1 MEEIV
6 DLALKKPVLEFC
18 NHPEQLTAEGNDLE
32 YDAINGGYL
41 GIHHPAFI
49 TVDLEKEVEV
59 KQISMKLYDS
69 AETLNKTK
77 VPEKQAG
84 NYSSRYA
91 FRLLCSTDMESWKV
105 LYDTTKATEPYGDK
119 AAGNRKTYR
128 KGWQWAVFDEPV
140 RMRYFRI
147 HALHNP
153 ANSGFHVVRL
163 RLYDKEYDKM
173 KLGEKMTLQS
183 ENETEI
189 KDALPLSARLLN
201 LSQRLDVATPDTI
214 KKEKDGEYLSLKN
227 QIVERSIEVH
237 TVDGKVD
244 QFRRIITPHM
254 VKFLEDHYTNERKT
268 NLISWTVTL
277 SLIFIKSVFEVL
289 EIHNTFAT
297 NAFLWTVGVGALM
310 VTLFN
315 SWPWFRYALENL
327 IPKIKNAKEAVP
339 KPDRNVLKNKDNY
352 NVRAIDS
359 EGNSFET
366 GNESAEGNSLGIL
379 FNDEIRPYD
388 ICSGFH
394 AVTNP
399 GWIEVNLKN
408 PEEIS
413 YLRFLLWDNCG
424 SEKKQPSNRRYVYRL
439 LISESDDPAN
449 RAWEAVYDN
458 HISPSNGW
466 QEFYFEDRARKI
478 TAIKLQFF
486 HTLSLS
492 TNPTTQI
499 VSIQAFKNP
508 TENFFESES
517 PNKPD
522 SYAPPVSGI
531 VRSRV
536 ILGTLQEQMGFIVES
551 EITDKIKD
559 YLTRISNSSNL
570 EDRDILHIES
580 FKDDIEKNKESG
592 LNKQL
597 NLFYKSILSPVN
609 RYNNKLELSALWI
622 STISN
627 IMLSID
633 ILPLSNYI
641 TLISMLLL
649 IITIGGIG
657 LYLDS
662 KRGSRAVA
670 VSR

>member
-77 VPEKQAG
+77 VPKKQAG

-128 KGWQWAVFDEPV
+128 KGWQWAVFNEPV

-214 KKEKDGEYLSLKN
+214 KKGNDGEYLSLKN

-297 NAFLWTVGVGALM
+297 NAFLWTVGVAALM

-327 IPKIKNAKEAVP
+327 IPKIKNTKEAVP
-339 KPDRNVLKNKDNY
+339 EPDSNVLNNKDNY

-499 VSIQAFKNP
+499 VSIQAFKYP

-517 PNKPD
+517 SNRPD
-522 SYAPPVSGI
+522 RYAPPVSGI

-633 ILPLSNYI
+633 ILPLSNYL

-662 KRGSRAVA
+662 KRGSRGGA

>member
-1 MEEIV
+1 MEEVV

-18 NHPEQLTAEGNDLE
+18 NHPEQLTAEGDNLE
-32 YDAINGGYL
+32 YDATKGGYL

-49 TVDLEKEVEV
+49 TVDMEKEVEV

-69 AETLNKTK
+69 DEALNKTK

-119 AAGNRKTYR
+119 AAGNRKPYR

-163 RLYDKEYDKM
+163 RLYNKEYDKM
-173 KLGEKMTLQS
+173 KLGEKMTLQTG
-183 ENETEI
+183 NETEI

-214 KKEKDGEYLSLKN
+214 KKGNDREYLSLKN

-254 VKFLEDHYTNERKT
+254 VKFLEDHYINERKT

-277 SLIFIKSVFEVL
+277 SLIFIKSVFEVF

-297 NAFLWTVGVGALM
+297 NAFLWTVGVAALM

-315 SWPWFRYALENL
+315 SWPWFRYALEKL
-327 IPKIKNAKEAVP
+327 IPKVKNAEETVQ
-339 KPDRNVLKNKDNY
+339 KPDENVLVN

-359 EGNSFET
+359 EGNSFEA
-366 GNESAEGNSLGIL
+366 GNESPEGNTLGAL
-379 FNDEIRPYD
+379 FSDEIGRYD
-388 ICSGFH
+388 ISTGFH

-399 GWIEVNLKN
+399 GWIEVTLKK
-408 PEEIS
+408 PKEIS

-449 RAWEAVYDN
+449 RYWEAAYDN

-466 QEFYFEDRARKI
+466 QEFYFEDRTRKI

-499 VSIQAFKNP
+499 VSIHAFKNP
-508 TENFFESES
+508 TENFFESGS
-517 PNKPD
+517 SNIPT

-536 ILGTLQEQMGFIVES
+536 ILGPLQEQMGFIVES

-559 YLTRISNSSNL
+559 YLTRISSSSNL

-609 RYNNKLELSALWI
+609 RYNNKLELSALWV

-649 IITIGGIG
+649 IITIGGLG

-662 KRGSRAVA
+662 KRGDRAGA

>member
-1 MEEIV
+1 MSMEEVV

-18 NHPEQLTAEGNDLE
+18 NHPEQLTAEGDELE
-32 YDAINGGYL
+32 YDATKGGYL

-49 TVDLEKEVEV
+49 TVDMETEVKV

-105 LYDTTKATEPYGDK
+105 LYDTTKAIEPYGDK
-119 AAGNRKTYR
+119 AAGNRKPYR

-163 RLYDKEYDKM
+163 RLYNKEYDKM
-173 KLGEKMTLQS
+173 KLGEKMTLQTG
-183 ENETEI
+183 NEMEI

-214 KKEKDGEYLSLKN
+214 KKGNDREYLSLKN

-254 VKFLEDHYTNERKT
+254 VKFLEDHYINERKT

-277 SLIFIKSVFEVL
+277 SLIFIKSVFEVF

-297 NAFLWTVGVGALM
+297 NAFLWTVGVAALM

-315 SWPWFRYALENL
+315 SWPWFRYALEKL
-327 IPKIKNAKEAVP
+327 IPKVKNTEETVQT
-339 KPDRNVLKNKDNY
+339 PDENVIVN

-359 EGNSFET
+359 EGNSFEA
-366 GNESAEGNSLGIL
+366 GNESPEGNSLGAL
-379 FNDEIRPYD
+379 FSDEIGRYD
-388 ICSGFH
+388 ISTGFH

-399 GWIEVNLKN
+399 GWIEVSLKK

-449 RAWEAVYDN
+449 RSWEAAYDN

-466 QEFYFEDRARKI
+466 QEFYFEDRTRKI

-508 TENFFESES
+508 TENFFESGS
-517 PNKPD
+517 PNTPT

-536 ILGTLQEQMGFIVES
+536 ILGPLQEQMGFIVES

-559 YLTRISNSSNL
+559 YLTRISSSSNL

-597 NLFYKSILSPVN
+597 NLLYKSILSPVN
-609 RYNNKLELSALWI
+609 RYNNKLELSALWV

-649 IITIGGIG
+649 IITIGGLG
-657 LYLDS
+657 LYLDN
-662 KRGSRAVA
+662 KRGDRAGA

>member
-1 MEEIV
+1 MEEVV

-18 NHPEQLTAEGNDLE
+18 NHPEQLTAEGDELE
-32 YDAINGGYL
+32 YDATKGGYL

-49 TVDLEKEVEV
+49 TVDMETEVKV

-105 LYDTTKATEPYGDK
+105 LYDTTKAIEPYGDK
-119 AAGNRKTYR
+119 AAGNRKPYR

-163 RLYDKEYDKM
+163 RLYNKEYDKM
-173 KLGEKMTLQS
+173 KLGEKMTLQTG
-183 ENETEI
+183 NEMEI

-214 KKEKDGEYLSLKN
+214 KKGNDREYLSLKN

-254 VKFLEDHYTNERKT
+254 VKFLEDHYINERKT

-277 SLIFIKSVFEVL
+277 SLIFIKSVFEVF

-297 NAFLWTVGVGALM
+297 NAFLWTVGVAALM

-315 SWPWFRYALENL
+315 SWPWFRYALEKL
-327 IPKIKNAKEAVP
+327 IPKVKNTEETVQ
-339 KPDRNVLKNKDNY
+339 KPDENVLVN

-359 EGNSFET
+359 EGNSFEA
-366 GNESAEGNSLGIL
+366 GNESPEGNSLGAL
-379 FNDEIRPYD
+379 FSDEIGRYD
-388 ICSGFH
+388 ISTGFH

-399 GWIEVNLKN
+399 GWIEVSLKK

-449 RAWEAVYDN
+449 RSWEAAYDN

-466 QEFYFEDRARKI
+466 QEFYFEDRTRKI

-508 TENFFESES
+508 TENFFESGS
-517 PNKPD
+517 PNTPIC
-522 SYAPPVSGI
+522 YAPPVSGI

-536 ILGTLQEQMGFIVES
+536 ILGPLQEQMGFIVES

-559 YLTRISNSSNL
+559 YLTRISSSSNL

-597 NLFYKSILSPVN
+597 NLLYKSILSPVN
-609 RYNNKLELSALWI
+609 RYNNKLELSALWV

-649 IITIGGIG
+649 IITIGGLG
-657 LYLDS
+657 LYLDN
-662 KRGSRAVA
+662 KRGDRAGA

>member
-1 MEEIV
+1 MEEVV

-18 NHPEQLTAEGNDLE
+18 NHPEQLTAEGDELE
-32 YDAINGGYL
+32 YDATKGGYL

-49 TVDLEKEVEV
+49 TVDMETEVKV

-105 LYDTTKATEPYGDK
+105 LYDTTKAIEPYGDK
-119 AAGNRKTYR
+119 AAGNRKPYR

-163 RLYDKEYDKM
+163 RLYNKEYDKM
-173 KLGEKMTLQS
+173 KLGEKMTLQTG
-183 ENETEI
+183 NEMEI

-214 KKEKDGEYLSLKN
+214 KKGNDREYLSLKN

-254 VKFLEDHYTNERKT
+254 VKFLEDHYINERKT

-277 SLIFIKSVFEVL
+277 SLIFIKSVFEVF

-297 NAFLWTVGVGALM
+297 NAFLWTVGVAALM

-315 SWPWFRYALENL
+315 SWPWFRYALEKL
-327 IPKIKNAKEAVP
+327 IPKVKNTEETVQT
-339 KPDRNVLKNKDNY
+339 PDENVIVN

-359 EGNSFET
+359 EGNSFEA
-366 GNESAEGNSLGIL
+366 GNESPEGNSLGAL
-379 FNDEIRPYD
+379 FSDEIGRYD
-388 ICSGFH
+388 ISTGFH

-399 GWIEVNLKN
+399 GWIEVSLKK

-449 RAWEAVYDN
+449 RSWEAAYDN

-466 QEFYFEDRARKI
+466 QEFYFEDRTRKI

-508 TENFFESES
+508 TENFFESGS
-517 PNKPD
+517 PDTPT

-536 ILGTLQEQMGFIVES
+536 ILGPLQEQMGFIVES

-559 YLTRISNSSNL
+559 YLTRISSSSNL

-597 NLFYKSILSPVN
+597 NLLYKSILSPVN
-609 RYNNKLELSALWI
+609 RYNNKLELSALWV

-649 IITIGGIG
+649 IITIGGLG
-657 LYLDS
+657 LYLDN
-662 KRGSRAVA
+662 KRGDRAGA

>member
-1 MEEIV
+1 MSMEEVV

-18 NHPEQLTAEGNDLE
+18 NHPEQLTAEGDELE
-32 YDAINGGYL
+32 YDATKGGYL

-49 TVDLEKEVEV
+49 TVDMEKEVKV

-105 LYDTTKATEPYGDK
+105 LYDTTKAIEPYGDK
-119 AAGNRKTYR
+119 AAGNRKPYR

-163 RLYDKEYDKM
+163 RLYNKEYDKM
-173 KLGEKMTLQS
+173 KQGEKMTLQTG
-183 ENETEI
+183 NETEI

-214 KKEKDGEYLSLKN
+214 KKGNDREYLSLKN

-254 VKFLEDHYTNERKT
+254 VKFLEDHYINERKT

-277 SLIFIKSVFEVL
+277 SLIFIKSVFEVF

-297 NAFLWTVGVGALM
+297 NAFLWTVGVAALM

-315 SWPWFRYALENL
+315 SWPWFRYALEKL
-327 IPKIKNAKEAVP
+327 IPKVKNTEETVQ
-339 KPDRNVLKNKDNY
+339 KPDENVLVN

-359 EGNSFET
+359 EGNSFEA
-366 GNESAEGNSLGIL
+366 GNESPEGNSLGAL
-379 FNDEIRPYD
+379 FSDEIGRYD
-388 ICSGFH
+388 ISSGFH

-399 GWIEVNLKN
+399 GWIEVSLKK

-449 RAWEAVYDN
+449 RSWEAAYDN

-466 QEFYFEDRARKI
+466 QEFYFEDRTRKI

-508 TENFFESES
+508 TENFFESGS
-517 PNKPD
+517 PNTPIC
-522 SYAPPVSGI
+522 YAPPVSGI

-536 ILGTLQEQMGFIVES
+536 ILGPLQEQMGFIVES

-559 YLTRISNSSNL
+559 YLTRISSSSNL

-597 NLFYKSILSPVN
+597 NLLYKSILSPVN

-649 IITIGGIG
+649 IITIGGLG

-662 KRGSRAVA
+662 KRGDRAGA

>member
-1 MEEIV
+1 MSMEEVV

-18 NHPEQLTAEGNDLE
+18 NHPEQLTAEGDELE
-32 YDAINGGYL
+32 YDATKGGYL

-49 TVDLEKEVEV
+49 TVDMEKEVKV

-105 LYDTTKATEPYGDK
+105 LYDTTKAIEPYGDK
-119 AAGNRKTYR
+119 AAGNRKPYR

-163 RLYDKEYDKM
+163 RLYNKEYDKM
-173 KLGEKMTLQS
+173 KQGEKMTLQTR
-183 ENETEI
+183 NETEI

-214 KKEKDGEYLSLKN
+214 KKGNDREYLSLKN

-254 VKFLEDHYTNERKT
+254 VKFLEDHYINERKT

-277 SLIFIKSVFEVL
+277 SLIFIKSVFEVF

-297 NAFLWTVGVGALM
+297 NAFLWTVGVAALM

-315 SWPWFRYALENL
+315 SWPWFRYALEKL
-327 IPKIKNAKEAVP
+327 IPKVKNTEETVQ
-339 KPDRNVLKNKDNY
+339 KPDENVLVN

-359 EGNSFET
+359 EGNSFED
-366 GNESAEGNSLGIL
+366 GNESPEGNSLGAL
-379 FNDEIRPYD
+379 FSDEIGRYD
-388 ICSGFH
+388 ISSGFH

-399 GWIEVNLKN
+399 GWIEVSLKK

-449 RAWEAVYDN
+449 RSWEAAYDN

-466 QEFYFEDRARKI
+466 QEFYFEDRTRKI

-508 TENFFESES
+508 TENFFESGS
-517 PNKPD
+517 PNTPIC
-522 SYAPPVSGI
+522 YAPPVSGI

-536 ILGTLQEQMGFIVES
+536 ILGPLQEQMGFIVES

-559 YLTRISNSSNL
+559 YLTRISSSSNL

-597 NLFYKSILSPVN
+597 NLLYKSILSPVN

-649 IITIGGIG
+649 IITIGGLG

-662 KRGSRAVA
+662 KRGDRAGA

>member
-1 MEEIV
+1 MSMEEVV

-18 NHPEQLTAEGNDLE
+18 NHPEQLTAEGNELE
-32 YDAINGGYL
+32 YDATKGGYL

-49 TVDLEKEVEV
+49 TVDMEKEVKV

-69 AETLNKTK
+69 DETLNKTK

-105 LYDTTKATEPYGDK
+105 LYDTTRATEPYGDK
-119 AAGNRKTYR
+119 AAGNRKPYR

-163 RLYDKEYDKM
+163 RLYNKEYDKM
-173 KLGEKMTLQS
+173 KLGEKMTLQTG
-183 ENETEI
+183 NETEI

-214 KKEKDGEYLSLKN
+214 KKGNDREYLSLKN

-254 VKFLEDHYTNERKT
+254 VKFLEDHYINERKT
-268 NLISWTVTL
+268 NLISWSVTL
-277 SLIFIKSVFEVL
+277 SLIFIKSVFEVF

-297 NAFLWTVGVGALM
+297 NAFLWTVGVAALM

-315 SWPWFRYALENL
+315 SWPWFRYALEKL
-327 IPKIKNAKEAVP
+327 IPKVKNTEETVQ
-339 KPDRNVLKNKDNY
+339 KPDENVLVN

-359 EGNSFET
+359 EGNSFEA
-366 GNESAEGNSLGIL
+366 GNESPEGNSLGAL
-379 FNDEIRPYD
+379 FSDEIGRYD
-388 ICSGFH
+388 INTGFH

-399 GWIEVNLKN
+399 GWIEVNLKK

-449 RAWEAVYDN
+449 RSWEAAYDN

-466 QEFYFEDRARKI
+466 QEFYFEDRTRKI

-508 TENFFESES
+508 TENFFESGS
-517 PNKPD
+517 PNTPIC
-522 SYAPPVSGI
+522 YAPPVSGI

-536 ILGTLQEQMGFIVES
+536 ILGPLQEQMGFIVES

-559 YLTRISNSSNL
+559 YLTRISSSSNL

-597 NLFYKSILSPVN
+597 NLLYKSILSPVN
-609 RYNNKLELSALWI
+609 RYNNKLELSALWV

-649 IITIGGIG
+649 IITIGGLG

-662 KRGSRAVA
+662 KRGDRAGA

>member
-1 MEEIV
+1 MEEVV

-18 NHPEQLTAEGNDLE
+18 NHPEQLTAEGDELE
-32 YDAINGGYL
+32 YDAPKGGYL

-49 TVDLEKEVEV
+49 TVDMEKEVKV

-105 LYDTTKATEPYGDK
+105 LYDTTKAIEPYGDK
-119 AAGNRKTYR
+119 AAGNRKPYR

-163 RLYDKEYDKM
+163 RLYNKEYDKM
-173 KLGEKMTLQS
+173 KLGEKMTLQTG
-183 ENETEI
+183 NEMEI

-214 KKEKDGEYLSLKN
+214 KKGNDREYLSLKN

-254 VKFLEDHYTNERKT
+254 VKFLEDHYINERKT

-277 SLIFIKSVFEVL
+277 SLIFIKSVFEVF

-297 NAFLWTVGVGALM
+297 NAFLWTVGVAALM

-315 SWPWFRYALENL
+315 SWPWFRYALEKL
-327 IPKIKNAKEAVP
+327 IPKVKNTEETVQT
-339 KPDRNVLKNKDNY
+339 PDENVIVN

-359 EGNSFET
+359 EGNSFEA
-366 GNESAEGNSLGIL
+366 GNESPEGNSLGAL
-379 FNDEIRPYD
+379 FSDEIGRYD
-388 ICSGFH
+388 ISTGFH

-399 GWIEVNLKN
+399 GWIEVSLKK

-449 RAWEAVYDN
+449 RSWEAAYDN

-466 QEFYFEDRARKI
+466 QEFYFEDRTRKI

-508 TENFFESES
+508 TENFFESGS
-517 PNKPD
+517 PNTPT

-536 ILGTLQEQMGFIVES
+536 ILGPLQEQMGFIVES

-559 YLTRISNSSNL
+559 YLTRISSSSNL

-597 NLFYKSILSPVN
+597 NLLYKSILSPVN
-609 RYNNKLELSALWI
+609 RYNNKLELSALWV

-649 IITIGGIG
+649 IITIGGLG
-657 LYLDS
+657 LYLDN
-662 KRGSRAVA
+662 KRGDRAGA

>member
-662 KRGSRAVA
+662 KRGSRAGA

>member
-1 MEEIV
+1 MSMEEVV

-18 NHPEQLTAEGNDLE
+18 NHPEQLTAEGDELE
-32 YDAINGGYL
+32 YDAPKGGYL

-49 TVDLEKEVEV
+49 TVDMEKEVKV

-105 LYDTTKATEPYGDK
+105 LYDTTKAIEPYGDK
-119 AAGNRKTYR
+119 AAGNRKPYR

-163 RLYDKEYDKM
+163 RLYNKEYDKM
-173 KLGEKMTLQS
+173 KLGEKMTLQTG
-183 ENETEI
+183 NEMEI

-214 KKEKDGEYLSLKN
+214 KKGNDREYLSLKN

-254 VKFLEDHYTNERKT
+254 VKFLEDHYINERKT

-277 SLIFIKSVFEVL
+277 SLIFIKSVFEVF

-297 NAFLWTVGVGALM
+297 NAFLWTVGVAALM

-315 SWPWFRYALENL
+315 SWPWFRYALEKL
-327 IPKIKNAKEAVP
+327 IPKVKNTEETVQT
-339 KPDRNVLKNKDNY
+339 PDENVIVN

-359 EGNSFET
+359 EGNSFEA
-366 GNESAEGNSLGIL
+366 GNESPEGNSLGAL
-379 FNDEIRPYD
+379 FSDEIGRYD
-388 ICSGFH
+388 ISTGFH

-399 GWIEVNLKN
+399 GWIEVSLKK

-449 RAWEAVYDN
+449 RSWEAAYDN

-466 QEFYFEDRARKI
+466 QEFYFEDRTRKI

-508 TENFFESES
+508 TENFFESGS
-517 PNKPD
+517 PNTPT

-536 ILGTLQEQMGFIVES
+536 ILGPLQEQMGFIVES

-559 YLTRISNSSNL
+559 YLTRISSSSNL

-597 NLFYKSILSPVN
+597 NLLYKSILSPVN
-609 RYNNKLELSALWI
+609 RYNNKLELSALWV

-649 IITIGGIG
+649 IITIGGLG
-657 LYLDS
+657 LYLDN
-662 KRGSRAVA
+662 KRGDRAGA

>member
-1 MEEIV
+1 MEEVV

-18 NHPEQLTAEGNDLE
+18 NHPEQLTAEGDELE
-32 YDAINGGYL
+32 YDATKGGYL

-49 TVDLEKEVEV
+49 TVDMETEVKV

-105 LYDTTKATEPYGDK
+105 LYDTTKAIEPYGDK
-119 AAGNRKTYR
+119 AAGNRKPYR

-163 RLYDKEYDKM
+163 RLYNKEYDKM
-173 KLGEKMTLQS
+173 KLGEKMTLQTG
-183 ENETEI
+183 NEMEI

-214 KKEKDGEYLSLKN
+214 KKGNDREYLSLKN

-254 VKFLEDHYTNERKT
+254 VKFLEDHYINERKT

-277 SLIFIKSVFEVL
+277 SLIFIKSVFEVF

-297 NAFLWTVGVGALM
+297 NAFLWTVGVAALM

-315 SWPWFRYALENL
+315 SWPWFRYALEKL
-327 IPKIKNAKEAVP
+327 IPKVKNTEETVQT
-339 KPDRNVLKNKDNY
+339 PDENVIVN

-359 EGNSFET
+359 EGNSFEA
-366 GNESAEGNSLGIL
+366 GNESPEGNSLGAL
-379 FNDEIRPYD
+379 FSDEIGRYD
-388 ICSGFH
+388 ISTGFH

-399 GWIEVNLKN
+399 GWIEVSLKK

-449 RAWEAVYDN
+449 RSWEAAYDN

-466 QEFYFEDRARKI
+466 QEFYFEDRTRKI

-508 TENFFESES
+508 TENFFESGS
-517 PNKPD
+517 PNTPT

-536 ILGTLQEQMGFIVES
+536 ILGPLQEQMGFIVES

-559 YLTRISNSSNL
+559 YLTRISSSSNL

-597 NLFYKSILSPVN
+597 NLLYKSILSPVN
-609 RYNNKLELSALWI
+609 RYNNKLELSALWV

-649 IITIGGIG
+649 IITIGGLG
-657 LYLDS
+657 LYLDN
-662 KRGSRAVA
+662 KRGDRAGA

>member
-1 MEEIV
+1 MSMEEVV

-18 NHPEQLTAEGNDLE
+18 NHPEQLTAEGDELE
-32 YDAINGGYL
+32 YDATKGGYL

-49 TVDLEKEVEV
+49 TVDMEKEVKV

-105 LYDTTKATEPYGDK
+105 LYDTTKAIEPYGDK
-119 AAGNRKTYR
+119 AAGNRKPYR

-163 RLYDKEYDKM
+163 RLYNKEYDKM
-173 KLGEKMTLQS
+173 KLGEKMTLQTG
-183 ENETEI
+183 NEMEI

-214 KKEKDGEYLSLKN
+214 KKGNDREYLSLKN

-254 VKFLEDHYTNERKT
+254 VKFLEDHYINERKT

-277 SLIFIKSVFEVL
+277 SLIFIKSVFEVF

-297 NAFLWTVGVGALM
+297 NAFLWTVGVAALM

-315 SWPWFRYALENL
+315 SWPWFRYALEKL
-327 IPKIKNAKEAVP
+327 IPKVKNTEETVQ
-339 KPDRNVLKNKDNY
+339 KPDENVLVN

-359 EGNSFET
+359 EGNSFEA
-366 GNESAEGNSLGIL
+366 GNESPEGNSLGAL
-379 FNDEIRPYD
+379 FSDEIGRYD
-388 ICSGFH
+388 ISTGFH

-399 GWIEVNLKN
+399 GWIEVSLKK

-449 RAWEAVYDN
+449 RSWEAAYDN

-466 QEFYFEDRARKI
+466 QEFYFEDRTRKI

-508 TENFFESES
+508 TENFFESGS
-517 PNKPD
+517 PNTPT

-536 ILGTLQEQMGFIVES
+536 ILGPLQEQMGFIVES

-559 YLTRISNSSNL
+559 YLTRISSSSNL

-597 NLFYKSILSPVN
+597 NLLYKSILSPVN
-609 RYNNKLELSALWI
+609 RYNNKLELSALWV

-649 IITIGGIG
+649 IITIGGLG
-657 LYLDS
+657 LYLDN
-662 KRGSRAVA
+662 KRGDRAGA

>member
-1 MEEIV
+1 MEEVV

-18 NHPEQLTAEGNDLE
+18 NHPEQLTAEGDELE
-32 YDAINGGYL
+32 YDAPKGGYL

-49 TVDLEKEVEV
+49 TVDMETEVKV

-105 LYDTTKATEPYGDK
+105 LYDTTKAIEPYGDK
-119 AAGNRKTYR
+119 AAGNRKPYR

-163 RLYDKEYDKM
+163 RLYNKEYDKM
-173 KLGEKMTLQS
+173 KLGEKMTLQTG
-183 ENETEI
+183 NEMEI

-214 KKEKDGEYLSLKN
+214 KKGNDREYLSLKN

-254 VKFLEDHYTNERKT
+254 VKFLEDHYINERKT

-277 SLIFIKSVFEVL
+277 SLIFIKSVFEVF

-297 NAFLWTVGVGALM
+297 NAFLWTVGVAALM

-315 SWPWFRYALENL
+315 SWPWFRYALEKL
-327 IPKIKNAKEAVP
+327 IPKVKNTEETVQT
-339 KPDRNVLKNKDNY
+339 PDENVIVN

-359 EGNSFET
+359 EGNSFEA
-366 GNESAEGNSLGIL
+366 GNESPEGNSLGAL
-379 FNDEIRPYD
+379 FSDEIGRYD
-388 ICSGFH
+388 ISTGFH

-399 GWIEVNLKN
+399 GWIEVSLKK

-449 RAWEAVYDN
+449 RSWEAAYDN

-466 QEFYFEDRARKI
+466 QEFYFEDRTRKI

-508 TENFFESES
+508 TENFFESGS
-517 PNKPD
+517 PDTPT

-536 ILGTLQEQMGFIVES
+536 ILGPLQEQMGFIVES

-559 YLTRISNSSNL
+559 YLTRISSSSNL

-597 NLFYKSILSPVN
+597 NLLYKSILSPVN
-609 RYNNKLELSALWI
+609 RYNNKLELSALWV

-649 IITIGGIG
+649 IITIGGLG
-657 LYLDS
+657 LYLDN
-662 KRGSRAVA
+662 KRGDRAGA

>member
-1 MEEIV
+1 M
-6 DLALKKPVLEFC
+6 
-18 NHPEQLTAEGNDLE
+18 
-32 YDAINGGYL
+32 
-41 GIHHPAFI
+41 
-49 TVDLEKEVEV
+49 
-59 KQISMKLYDS
+59 
-69 AETLNKTK
+69 
-77 VPEKQAG
+77 
-84 NYSSRYA
+84 
-91 FRLLCSTDMESWKV
+91 
-105 LYDTTKATEPYGDK
+105 
-119 AAGNRKTYR
+119 
-128 KGWQWAVFDEPV
+128 
-140 RMRYFRI
+140 
-147 HALHNP
+147 
-153 ANSGFHVVRL
+153 
-163 RLYDKEYDKM
+163 
-173 KLGEKMTLQS
+173 
-183 ENETEI
+183 
-189 KDALPLSARLLN
+189 
-201 LSQRLDVATPDTI
+201 
-214 KKEKDGEYLSLKN
+214 
-227 QIVERSIEVH
+227 H

-254 VKFLEDHYTNERKT
+254 VKFLEDHYINERKT

-277 SLIFIKSVFEVL
+277 SLIFIKSVFEVF

-297 NAFLWTVGVGALM
+297 NAFLWTVGVAALM

-315 SWPWFRYALENL
+315 SWPWFRYALEKL
-327 IPKIKNAKEAVP
+327 IPKVKNTEETVQ
-339 KPDRNVLKNKDNY
+339 KPDENVLVN

-359 EGNSFET
+359 EGNSFEA
-366 GNESAEGNSLGIL
+366 GNESPEGNSLGAL
-379 FNDEIRPYD
+379 FSDEIGRYD
-388 ICSGFH
+388 ISSGFH

-399 GWIEVNLKN
+399 GWIEVSLKK

-449 RAWEAVYDN
+449 RSWEAAYDN

-466 QEFYFEDRARKI
+466 QEFYFEDRTRKI

-508 TENFFESES
+508 TENFFESGS
-517 PNKPD
+517 PNTPIC
-522 SYAPPVSGI
+522 YAPPVSGI

-536 ILGTLQEQMGFIVES
+536 ILGPLQEQMGFIVES

-559 YLTRISNSSNL
+559 YLTRISSSSNL

-597 NLFYKSILSPVN
+597 NLLYKSILSPVN

-649 IITIGGIG
+649 IITIGGLG

-662 KRGSRAVA
+662 KRGDRAGA

>member
-77 VPEKQAG
+77 VPKKQAG

-522 SYAPPVSGI
+522 RYAPPVSGI

-570 EDRDILHIES
+570 EARDILHIES

-662 KRGSRAVA
+662 KRGGGTGA

>member
-49 TVDLEKEVEV
+49 TVDLEKTVEV

-128 KGWQWAVFDEPV
+128 KGWQWAVFDEPA

-214 KKEKDGEYLSLKN
+214 KKGNDGEYLSLKN

-277 SLIFIKSVFEVL
+277 SLIFIKSVFEVFD
-289 EIHNTFAT
+289 IHNTFAT
-297 NAFLWTVGVGALM
+297 NAFLWTVGVAALM

-327 IPKIKNAKEAVP
+327 IPKIKNTKEAVP
-339 KPDRNVLKNKDNY
+339 EPDSNVLNNKDNY

-517 PNKPD
+517 PNRPD

-662 KRGSRAVA
+662 KRGSRAGA

>member
-277 SLIFIKSVFEVL
+277 SLIFIKSVFEVFD
-289 EIHNTFAT
+289 IHNTFAT
-297 NAFLWTVGVGALM
+297 NAFLWTVGVAALM

-327 IPKIKNAKEAVP
+327 IPKIKNTKEAVP
-339 KPDRNVLKNKDNY
+339 EPDSNVLKNN

-359 EGNSFET
+359 EGNSFEA
-366 GNESAEGNSLGIL
+366 GNDSPEGNSLGRL
-379 FNDEIRPYD
+379 FNDKIERYD
-388 ICSGFH
+388 ISSGFH

-517 PNKPD
+517 PNRPD

-649 IITIGGIG
+649 IITIGGLG

-662 KRGSRAVA
+662 KRGSRAGA

>member
-1 MEEIV
+1 MSMEEVV
-6 DLALKKPVLEFC
+6 DLALKKTVLEFC
-18 NHPEQLTAEGNDLE
+18 NHPEQLTAEGDELE
-32 YDAINGGYL
+32 YDATKGGYL

-49 TVDLEKEVEV
+49 TVDMEKEVKV

-105 LYDTTKATEPYGDK
+105 LYDTTKAIEPYGDK
-119 AAGNRKTYR
+119 AADNRKPYR

-163 RLYDKEYDKM
+163 RLYNKEYDKM
-173 KLGEKMTLQS
+173 KLGEKMTLQTG
-183 ENETEI
+183 NETEI

-214 KKEKDGEYLSLKN
+214 KKGNDREYLSLKN

-254 VKFLEDHYTNERKT
+254 VKFLEDHYINERKT

-277 SLIFIKSVFEVL
+277 SLIFIKSVFEVF

-297 NAFLWTVGVGALM
+297 NAFLWTVGVAALM

-315 SWPWFRYALENL
+315 SWPWFRYALEKL
-327 IPKIKNAKEAVP
+327 IPKVKNTEETVQ
-339 KPDRNVLKNKDNY
+339 KPDENVLVN
-352 NVRAIDS
+352 NVRATDS
-359 EGNSFET
+359 EGNSFEA
-366 GNESAEGNSLGIL
+366 GNESPEGNSLGAL
-379 FNDEIRPYD
+379 FSDEIGRYD
-388 ICSGFH
+388 ISTGFH

-399 GWIEVNLKN
+399 GWIEVSLKK

-439 LISESDDPAN
+439 LISESDYPAN
-449 RAWEAVYDN
+449 RSWEAAYDN
-458 HISPSNGW
+458 HICPSNGW
-466 QEFYFEDRARKI
+466 QEFYFEDRTRKI

-508 TENFFESES
+508 TENFFESGS
-517 PNKPD
+517 PNTPT

-536 ILGTLQEQMGFIVES
+536 ILGPLQEQMGFIVES

-559 YLTRISNSSNL
+559 YLTRISSSSNL

-597 NLFYKSILSPVN
+597 NLLYKSILSPVN
-609 RYNNKLELSALWI
+609 RYNNKLELSALWV

-649 IITIGGIG
+649 IITIGGLG

-662 KRGSRAVA
+662 KRGDRAGA

>member
-1 MEEIV
+1 MEEVV

-18 NHPEQLTAEGNDLE
+18 NHPEQLTAEGDELE
-32 YDAINGGYL
+32 YDATKGGYL

-49 TVDLEKEVEV
+49 TVDMEKEVKV

-105 LYDTTKATEPYGDK
+105 LYDTTKAIEPYGDK
-119 AAGNRKTYR
+119 AACNRKPYR
-128 KGWQWAVFDEPV
+128 KGCQWAVFDEPV

-163 RLYDKEYDKM
+163 RLYNKEYDKM
-173 KLGEKMTLQS
+173 KLGEKMTLQTG
-183 ENETEI
+183 NETEI

-214 KKEKDGEYLSLKN
+214 KKGNDREYLSLKN

-254 VKFLEDHYTNERKT
+254 VKFLEDHYINERKT

-277 SLIFIKSVFEVL
+277 SLIFIKSVFEVF

-297 NAFLWTVGVGALM
+297 NAFLWTVGVAALM

-315 SWPWFRYALENL
+315 SWPWFRYALEKL
-327 IPKIKNAKEAVP
+327 IPKVKNTEETVQ
-339 KPDRNVLKNKDNY
+339 KPDENVLVN

-359 EGNSFET
+359 EGNSFEA
-366 GNESAEGNSLGIL
+366 GNESPEGNSLGAL
-379 FNDEIRPYD
+379 FSDEIGRYD
-388 ICSGFH
+388 ISTGFH

-399 GWIEVNLKN
+399 GWIEVSLKK

-449 RAWEAVYDN
+449 RSWEAAYDN

-466 QEFYFEDRARKI
+466 QEFYFEDRTRKI

-508 TENFFESES
+508 TENFFESGS
-517 PNKPD
+517 PNTPA

-536 ILGTLQEQMGFIVES
+536 ILGPLQEQMGFIVES

-559 YLTRISNSSNL
+559 YLTRISSSSNL

-597 NLFYKSILSPVN
+597 NLLYKSILSPVN
-609 RYNNKLELSALWI
+609 RYNNKLELSALWV

-627 IMLSID
+627 IMLSLD

-649 IITIGGIG
+649 IITIGGLG

-662 KRGSRAVA
+662 KRGDRAGA

>member
-1 MEEIV
+1 MEEVV

-32 YDAINGGYL
+32 YDATKGGYL

-49 TVDLEKEVEV
+49 TVDMEKEVEV

-69 AETLNKTK
+69 DEALNKTK

-119 AAGNRKTYR
+119 AAGNRKPYR

-163 RLYDKEYDKM
+163 RLYNKEYDKM
-173 KLGEKMTLQS
+173 KLGEKMALQTG
-183 ENETEI
+183 NETEI

-214 KKEKDGEYLSLKN
+214 KKGNDREYLSLKN

-254 VKFLEDHYTNERKT
+254 VKFLEDHYINERKT

-277 SLIFIKSVFEVL
+277 SLIFIKSVFEVF

-297 NAFLWTVGVGALM
+297 NAFLWTVGVAALM

-315 SWPWFRYALENL
+315 SWPWFRYALEKL
-327 IPKIKNAKEAVP
+327 IPKVKNAEETVQ
-339 KPDRNVLKNKDNY
+339 KPDENVLVN

-359 EGNSFET
+359 EGNSFEA
-366 GNESAEGNSLGIL
+366 GNESPEGNTLGAL
-379 FNDEIRPYD
+379 FSDEIGRYD
-388 ICSGFH
+388 ISTGFH

-399 GWIEVNLKN
+399 GWIEVTLKK
-408 PEEIS
+408 PKEIS

-449 RAWEAVYDN
+449 RYWEAAYDN

-466 QEFYFEDRARKI
+466 QEFYFEDRTRKI

-508 TENFFESES
+508 TENFFESGS
-517 PNKPD
+517 SNIPT

-536 ILGTLQEQMGFIVES
+536 ILGPLQEQMGFIVES

-609 RYNNKLELSALWI
+609 RYNNKLELSALWV

-649 IITIGGIG
+649 IITIGGLG

-662 KRGSRAVA
+662 KRGDSAGA

>member
-1 MEEIV
+1 MSMEEVV

-18 NHPEQLTAEGNDLE
+18 NHPEQLTAEGDELE
-32 YDAINGGYL
+32 YDATKGGYL

-49 TVDLEKEVEV
+49 TVDMETEVKV

-105 LYDTTKATEPYGDK
+105 LYDTTKAIEPYGDK
-119 AAGNRKTYR
+119 AAGNRKPYR

-163 RLYDKEYDKM
+163 RLYNKEYDKM
-173 KLGEKMTLQS
+173 KLGEKMTLQTG
-183 ENETEI
+183 NEMEI

-214 KKEKDGEYLSLKN
+214 KKGNDREYLSLKN

-254 VKFLEDHYTNERKT
+254 VKFLEDHYINERKT

-277 SLIFIKSVFEVL
+277 SLIFIKSVFEVF

-297 NAFLWTVGVGALM
+297 NAFLWTVGVAALM

-315 SWPWFRYALENL
+315 SWPWFRYALEKL
-327 IPKIKNAKEAVP
+327 IPKVKNTEETVQT
-339 KPDRNVLKNKDNY
+339 PDENVIVN

-359 EGNSFET
+359 EGNSFEA
-366 GNESAEGNSLGIL
+366 GNESPEGNSLGAL
-379 FNDEIRPYD
+379 FSDEIGRYD
-388 ICSGFH
+388 ISTGFH

-399 GWIEVNLKN
+399 GWIEVSLKK

-449 RAWEAVYDN
+449 RSWEAAYDN

-466 QEFYFEDRARKI
+466 QEFYFEDRTRKI

-508 TENFFESES
+508 TENFFESGS
-517 PNKPD
+517 PDTPT

-536 ILGTLQEQMGFIVES
+536 ILGPLQEQMGFIVES

-559 YLTRISNSSNL
+559 YLTRISSSSNL

-597 NLFYKSILSPVN
+597 NLLYKSILSPVN
-609 RYNNKLELSALWI
+609 RYNNKLELSALWV

-649 IITIGGIG
+649 IITIGGLG
-657 LYLDS
+657 LYLDN
-662 KRGSRAVA
+662 KRGDRAGA

>member
-1 MEEIV
+1 MEEVV

-18 NHPEQLTAEGNDLE
+18 NHPEQLTAEGDELE
-32 YDAINGGYL
+32 YDATKGGYL

-49 TVDLEKEVEV
+49 TVDMETEVKV

-105 LYDTTKATEPYGDK
+105 LYDTTKAIEPYGDK
-119 AAGNRKTYR
+119 AAGNRKPYR

-163 RLYDKEYDKM
+163 RLYNKEYDKM
-173 KLGEKMTLQS
+173 KLGEKMTLQTG
-183 ENETEI
+183 NEMEI

-214 KKEKDGEYLSLKN
+214 KKGNDREYLSLKN

-254 VKFLEDHYTNERKT
+254 VKFLEDHYINERKT

-277 SLIFIKSVFEVL
+277 SLIFIKSVFEVF

-297 NAFLWTVGVGALM
+297 NAFLWTVGVAALM

-315 SWPWFRYALENL
+315 SWPWFRYALEKL
-327 IPKIKNAKEAVP
+327 IPKVKNTEETVQT
-339 KPDRNVLKNKDNY
+339 PDENVIVN

-359 EGNSFET
+359 EGNSFEA
-366 GNESAEGNSLGIL
+366 GNESPEGNSLGAL
-379 FNDEIRPYD
+379 FSDEIGRYD
-388 ICSGFH
+388 ISTGFH

-399 GWIEVNLKN
+399 GWIEVSLKK

-439 LISESDDPAN
+439 LISERDDPAN
-449 RAWEAVYDN
+449 RSWEAAYDN

-466 QEFYFEDRARKI
+466 QEFYFEDRTRKI

-508 TENFFESES
+508 TENFFESGS
-517 PNKPD
+517 PNTPT

-536 ILGTLQEQMGFIVES
+536 ILGPLQEQMGFIVES

-559 YLTRISNSSNL
+559 YLTRISSSSNL

-597 NLFYKSILSPVN
+597 NLLYKSILSPVN
-609 RYNNKLELSALWI
+609 RYNNKLELSALWV

-649 IITIGGIG
+649 IITIGGLG
-657 LYLDS
+657 LYLDN
-662 KRGSRAVA
+662 KRGDRAGA

>member
-49 TVDLEKEVEV
+49 TVDLEKTVEV

-77 VPEKQAG
+77 VPKKQAG

-277 SLIFIKSVFEVL
+277 SLIFIKSVFEVFD
-289 EIHNTFAT
+289 IHNTFAT
-297 NAFLWTVGVGALM
+297 NAFLWTVGVAALM

-339 KPDRNVLKNKDNY
+339 KPDRNVLNNKDNY

-366 GNESAEGNSLGIL
+366 GNESAEGNSLGTM
-379 FNDEIRPYD
+379 FNDKIGRYD
-388 ICSGFH
+388 ISSGFH

-499 VSIQAFKNP
+499 VSIQAFKYP

-633 ILPLSNYI
+633 ILPLSNYL

-649 IITIGGIG
+649 IITIGGLG

-662 KRGSRAVA
+662 KRGSRAGA